1 MKFLK
6 NLLNVIA
13 LLFFSVLFSKVLLA
27 QEFGSKD
34 EAIDLL
40 ERTEN
45 LIKVD
50 KHRALELI
58 VSGEGGLHPKD
69 LYPFCLNDQGVLVA
83 HPTNIG
89 GNIMEF
95 KDSSG
100 KYVGKEMIAIAKYG
114 EINTVDF
121 IIARLTTNDEKE
133 YKKTQLVKR
142 MSGLICVVGY
152 YTQ

>member
-1 MKFLK
+1 MLNKIIKLYSLLFLIGFTS
-6 NLLNVIA
+6 NVIA
-13 LLFFSVLFSKVLLA
+13 
-27 QEFGSKD
+27 QDFGTKE
-34 EAIDLL
+34 EALDLL
-40 ERTEN
+40 QRTEN
-45 LIKVD
+45 LLSVD
-50 KHRALELI
+50 KNRALELM

-69 LYPFCLNDQGVLVA
+69 LYPFCLNDQGILVA

>member
-1 MKFLK
+1 MLNKIIKLYSLLFL
-6 NLLNVIA
+6 LGFTSNVIA
-13 LLFFSVLFSKVLLA
+13 
-27 QEFGSKD
+27 QDFGTKE
-34 EAIDLL
+34 EALDLL
-40 ERTEN
+40 QRTEN
-45 LIKVD
+45 LLSVD
-50 KHRALELI
+50 KNRALELM

-69 LYPFCLNDQGVLVA
+69 LYPFCLNDQGILVA

-95 KDSSG
+95 TDSSG

>member
-1 MKFLK
+1 MLNKIIKLYSLLFL
-6 NLLNVIA
+6 LGFTSNVIA
-13 LLFFSVLFSKVLLA
+13 
-27 QEFGSKD
+27 QDFGTKE
-34 EAIDLL
+34 EALDLL
-40 ERTEN
+40 QRTEN
-45 LIKVD
+45 LLSVD
-50 KHRALELI
+50 KNRALELM

-69 LYPFCLNDQGVLVA
+69 LYPFCLNDQGILVA

>member
-1 MKFLK
+1 M
-6 NLLNVIA
+6 LNKIIKLYS
-13 LLFFSVLFSKVLLA
+13 LLFLLGFTSYAIA
-27 QEFGSKD
+27 QDFGTKE
-34 EAIDLL
+34 EALDLL
-40 ERTEN
+40 QRTEN
-45 LIKVD
+45 LLSVD
-50 KHRALELI
+50 KNRALELM

-69 LYPFCLNDQGVLVA
+69 LYPFCLNDQGILVA

-114 EINTVDF
+114 EINTIDF

>member
-1 MKFLK
+1 MLNKIIKLYSLLFL
-6 NLLNVIA
+6 LGFTSNVIA
-13 LLFFSVLFSKVLLA
+13 QDFGTKEEALELL
-27 QEFGSKD
+27 Q
-34 EAIDLL
+34 
-40 ERTEN
+40 RTEN
-45 LIKVD
+45 LLSVD
-50 KHRALELI
+50 KNRALELM

-69 LYPFCLNDQGVLVA
+69 LYPFCLNDQGILVA

>member
-1 MKFLK
+1 MLNKIIKLYSLLFL
-6 NLLNVIA
+6 LGFTSNVIA
-13 LLFFSVLFSKVLLA
+13 
-27 QEFGSKD
+27 QDFGTKE
-34 EAIDLL
+34 EALDLL
-40 ERTEN
+40 QRTEN
-45 LIKVD
+45 LLSVD
-50 KHRALELI
+50 KNRALELM

-69 LYPFCLNDQGVLVA
+69 LYPFCLNDQGILVA

-114 EINTVDF
+114 EINTIDF

>member
-1 MKFLK
+1 MLNKIIKLYSLLFL
-6 NLLNVIA
+6 LGFTSNVIA
-13 LLFFSVLFSKVLLA
+13 
-27 QEFGSKD
+27 QDFGTKE
-34 EAIDLL
+34 EALDLL
-40 ERTEN
+40 QRTEN
-45 LIKVD
+45 LLSVGKN
-50 KHRALELI
+50 RALELM

-69 LYPFCLNDQGVLVA
+69 LYPFCLNDQGILVA

>member
-1 MKFLK
+1 
-6 NLLNVIA
+6 
-13 LLFFSVLFSKVLLA
+13 
-27 QEFGSKD
+27 
-34 EAIDLL
+34 
-40 ERTEN
+40 
-45 LIKVD
+45 
-50 KHRALELI
+50 
-58 VSGEGGLHPKD
+58 
-69 LYPFCLNDQGVLVA
+69 
-83 HPTNIG
+83 
-89 GNIMEF
+89 MEF

>member
-1 MKFLK
+1 MKFKKLFRI
-6 NLLNVIA
+6 LI
-13 LLFFSVLFSKVLLA
+13 LLFSTFIFAKIAIA
-27 QEFGSKD
+27 QDFGTKE
-34 EAIDLL
+34 EALDLL

-45 LIKVD
+45 LLEVD
-50 KHRALELI
+50 KNRALELI

-100 KYVGKEMIAIAKYG
+100 KYVGKEIIKVAKYG

-133 YKKTQLVKR
+133 YVKTQLVKR
-142 MSGLICVVGY
+142 VAGLICVVGY